1 MRFLIIFI
9 FLITNVV
16 AEELP
21 GIKNIVIHKIPKTHD
36 NVIFLDKNDQKI
48 NINEYTGNLLILN
61 FWATWCEPCKE
72 EMPSLDKLQA
82 NPELDKIKIFP
93 INIGKE
99 SLNKVNKFFIDL
111 NIKNFEPY
119 FDPPTTLAKMFTLRG
134 VPTTILINKE
144 GQEFARI
151 IGSIDFEDTNFVNWI
166 KLKFLQS
173 ILVKKI
179 QIKLINFLKIL
190 ISKISNLILIHL
202 PY

>member
-9 FLITNVV
+9 FLIKNVV

-21 GIKNIVIHKIPKTHD
+21 GIKNIVIHKIPKTYD

-48 NINEYTGNLLILN
+48 NINEYKGKLLLLN
-61 FWATWCEPCKE
+61 FWAVWCEPCKE

-93 INIGKE
+93 INVGKE
-99 SLNKVNKFFIDL
+99 TLDKVNKFFEDL

-119 FDPPTTLAKMFTLRG
+119 FDPPTTLAKKFSLRG

-166 KLKFLQS
+166 KKY
-173 ILVKKI
+173 
-179 QIKLINFLKIL
+179 N
-190 ISKISNLILIHL
+190 
-202 PY
+202 

>member
-72 EMPSLDKLQA
+72 EMPSLNNLQI
-82 NPELDKIKIFP
+82 NSGLDELKIFV

-99 SLNKVNKFFIDL
+99 NLDKVNKFFADL
-111 NIKNFEPY
+111 DIENLDPY
-119 FDPPTTLAKMFTLRG
+119 FDPPNTLAKTFSLRG
-134 VPTTILINKE
+134 IPTSILFNKNGE
-144 GQEFARI
+144 EFARI
-151 IGSIDFEDTNFVNWI
+151 IGSVDFGDKKFINWI
-166 KLKFLQS
+166 K
-173 ILVKKI
+173 
-179 QIKLINFLKIL
+179 NY
-190 ISKISNLILIHL
+190 N
-202 PY
+202 